1 VTMASGSIPADFI
14 YYLSV
19 IAVQL
24 VQEESLVDLLLWY
37 HVTSGVTLFD
47 FLLWYHVTS
56 GVTVVDLLLWYFV
69 T

>member
-1 VTMASGSIPADFI
+1 MASGSIPADFI
-14 YYLSV
+14 YQLNV
-19 IAVQL
+19 IEMQL

-37 HVTSGVTLFD
+37 NVMSGVTLFD

-56 GVTVVDLLLWYFV
+56 GVTVVNLLLWYFV